1 MNIEDKKKIE
11 QILTQFRSEHLIG
24 VGGSPQYLTQWNFGA
39 LYTTIMAEIDRIIKT
54 DSIIKPNTTGVRK
67 DEKLQYPS

>member
-1 MNIEDKKKIE
+1 MTIEDKKKIE

-24 VGGSPQYLTQWNFGA
+24 AGGPPQYLTQWNFGA
-39 LYTTIMAEIDRIIKT
+39 LCTTILAEIDRIIKT
-54 DSIIKPNTTGVRK
+54 DGIIKPNTVGVKK